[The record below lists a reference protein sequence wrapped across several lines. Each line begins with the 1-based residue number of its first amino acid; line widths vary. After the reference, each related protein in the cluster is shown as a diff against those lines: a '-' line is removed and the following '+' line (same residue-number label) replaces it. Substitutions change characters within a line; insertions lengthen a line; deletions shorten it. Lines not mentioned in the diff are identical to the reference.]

1 MGVSIVEVAR
11 RAKVSR
17 MTVTRVM
24 RNDHVREETRR
35 RVLESMRELSY
46 IPSLAA
52 RAMRSHDTLRSSRSN
67 CFALVFGVDTQKA
80 DEFFCEVTR
89 GVEKQAAEFGLC
101 ALQVHWLDD
110 VKDSWLRMQTVL
122 SIEGLC
128 GVILAGQFRAGE
140 IKSIMKVNPNIVIV
154 DSPVPPGVEVGGVE
168 SDNIGGCRLAFRHL
182 LQCDVKNPV
191 ILAGPKGHY
200 FSKAIMGALCDYRKK
215 FESVKVFNTDYSM
228 ESARGRI
235 TRIVDGDVKFDAVFG
250 NDTLCIGA
258 MRALAE
264 KNIPVPG
271 KVKVVGFDDIPI
283 CQYLSPALTSIHI
296 DKQSLGREAVKMLVA
311 LVRDGKMSGNVEL
324 PIKAV
329 LQKREST

>member
-1 MGVSIVEVAR
+1 
-11 RAKVSR
+11 
-17 MTVTRVM
+17 
-24 RNDHVREETRR
+24 
-35 RVLESMRELSY
+35 MRELSY

-110 VKDSWLRMQTVL
+110 AKNSWLRMQTVL
-122 SIEGLC
+122 SIDGLC
-128 GVILAGQFRAGE
+128 GIILAGQFRVGE
-140 IKSIMKVNPNIVIV
+140 IKSIQRVNPNIVIV
-154 DSPVPPGVEVGGVE
+154 DSPVPHGVKVGGVE
-168 SDNIGGCRLAFRHL
+168 SDNIGGCSLAFKHL
-182 LQCDVKNPV
+182 LQRNVKNPV

-200 FSKAIMGALCDYRKK
+200 FSKAIMSALCEYRKK
-215 FESVKVFNTDYSM
+215 FKSVKVFNTDYSM
-228 ESARGRI
+228 ESARNRI
-235 TRIVDGDVKFDAVFG
+235 TQLVDGDINFDAVFG

-258 MRALAE
+258 MRALSE
-264 KNIPVPG
+264 HNIPVPG
-271 KVKVVGFDDIPI
+271 KVKVVGFDDIPT
-283 CQYLSPALTSIHI
+283 CQYLCPALTSIHI

-311 LVRDGKMSGNVEL
+311 LVRDGKISGNVKL

>member
-24 RNDHVREETRR
+24 RNDPVREETRK

-46 IPSLAA
+46 VPSLAA
-52 RAMRSHDTLRSSRSN
+52 RAMRSHDTLRSSRAT

-101 ALQVHWLDD
+101 ALQVHWLED
-110 VKDSWLRMQTVL
+110 VKDSWLRMQAVL
-122 SIEGLC
+122 SIGGLC

-140 IKSIMKVNPNIVIV
+140 IRSIQKVNPNIVIV
-154 DSPVPPGVEVGGVE
+154 DSPVPPGVKVPGVE
-168 SDNIGGCRLAFRHL
+168 SDNIGGCRLAFKHL
-182 LQCDVKNPV
+182 LQCKVKNPV
-191 ILAGPKGHY
+191 VLAGPKEHY
-200 FSKAIMGALCDYRKK
+200 FSKAIAGALCDYRRQ
-215 FESVKVFNTDYSM
+215 FESVRIFNTDYSM
-228 ESARGRI
+228 ESARKRI
-235 TRIVDGDVKFDAVFG
+235 NRLVEEKVGFDAVFG
-250 NDTLCIGA
+250 NDTLCVGA

-264 KNIPVPG
+264 HGMQIPLQ
-271 KVKVVGFDDIPI
+271 VKVVGFDDIPA
-283 CQYLSPALTSIHI
+283 CQYLSPSLTSVHI
-296 DKQSLGREAVKMLVA
+296 DKQSLGGEAVKMLVA
-311 LVRDGKMSGNVEL
+311 LVRDGKMSGSVKL

-329 LQKREST
+329 LKKRETT

>member
-11 RAKVSR
+11 RADVSR

-24 RNDHVREETRR
+24 RNDPVKEETRK
-35 RVLESMRELSY
+35 RVLESMHALGY
-46 IPSLAA
+46 VPSLAA
-52 RAMRSHDTLRSSRSN
+52 RAMRSRDTLRSSQSN

-101 ALQVHWLDD
+101 ALQVHWLED

-122 SIEGLC
+122 SIDGLC
-128 GVILAGQFRAGE
+128 GVIMAGQFHAEE
-140 IKSIMKVNPNIVIV
+140 IKSIQKVNPNIVIV
-154 DSPVPPGVEVGGVE
+154 DSPVPAGVKVPGVE
-168 SDNIGGCRLAFRHL
+168 SDNIGGCRLALKHL
-182 LQCDVKNPV
+182 LDCKVKNPV
-191 ILAGPKGHY
+191 ILAGPKDHY
-200 FSKAIMGALCDYRKK
+200 FSKAMMSALCDYRKQ

-228 ESARGRI
+228 ESARKQINQLVNDNIG
-235 TRIVDGDVKFDAVFG
+235 FDAVFG

-264 KNIPVPG
+264 HGIQIPQ
-271 KVKVVGFDDIPI
+271 KVRVVGFDDIPT
-283 CQYLSPALTSIHI
+283 CQFLKPSLTSIHI
-296 DKQSLGREAVKMLVA
+296 DKQSLGGEAVKMLVA
-311 LVRDGKMSGNVEL
+311 LVRDGKMSANVKL

-329 LQKREST
+329 LEKREST